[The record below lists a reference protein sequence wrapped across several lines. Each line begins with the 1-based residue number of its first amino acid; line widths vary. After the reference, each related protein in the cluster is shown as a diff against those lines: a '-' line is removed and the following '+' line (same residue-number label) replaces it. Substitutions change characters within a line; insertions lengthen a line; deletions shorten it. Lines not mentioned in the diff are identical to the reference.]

1 MTVKEVAAF
10 LDVQEVRVERL
21 KRESLLIAKDK
32 DVDGAPLF
40 AREDVS
46 AGKSSRSFYCCC
58 ACTSVNFARMP
69 VFSAEGSTSPRD
81 RGLRADVYSV
91 AEK

>member
-40 AREDVS
+40 AREDVEKYKVL
-46 AGKSSRSFYCCC
+46 A
-58 ACTSVNFARMP
+58 
-69 VFSAEGSTSPRD
+69 D
-81 RGLRADVYSV
+81 RLGGI
-91 AEK
+91 